1 MNNNISLVVAEIGKL
16 PPDWHGVGSLS
27 PRALQTIVRHA
38 HQIGAVHNSVETGS
52 GKSTLL
58 FSHLSSN
65 HLVFA
70 VDGGGSISQVKSS
83 ALFNMEAVTFVEGP
97 TQVTLPQYQFT
108 EDVQIALID
117 GPHGYPF
124 PDLEYYYFY
133 PLIEAGG
140 LLLVDDIKI
149 PSIKR
154 MFEIISA
161 DDMFDLVEIV
171 DANLAIF
178 KRTEAPLI
186 DPEGDD
192 WWLQGYNK
200 DYFERMQSY
209 MHRRPKGVLNA
220 MARMTPR
227 SLKSLIPA
235 RARLMLQKRL

>member
-1 MNNNISLVVAEIGKL
+1 
-16 PPDWHGVGSLS
+16 
-27 PRALQTIVRHA
+27 
-38 HQIGAVHNSVETGS
+38 
-52 GKSTLL
+52 
-58 FSHLSSN
+58 
-65 HLVFA
+65 
-70 VDGGGSISQVKSS
+70 
-83 ALFNMEAVTFVEGP
+83 MEAVTFVEGP

-108 EDVQIALID
+108 ENVQIALID

-161 DDMFDLVEIV
+161 DEMFDLVEIV
-171 DANLAIF
+171 DDNLAIF

-186 DPEGDD
+186 NPEGDE

-200 DYFERMQSY
+200 GYFEGMQSY
-209 MHRRPKGVLNA
+209 MHRRPRGVLDT
-220 MARMTPR
+220 MARTTPR

-235 RARLMLQKRL
+235 RARLMLRKRL